1 MLKPAQLRKALT
13 DAVPVLQTSPDQL
26 RMFVDNGR
34 IVSTL
39 ASSLSFEYQYQV
51 ELLITDFTQD
61 SDLVMVP
68 ILAWLREHQPDIMA
82 TPEKQLSGFKFKADM
97 LNDGSCDIAV
107 YLQLTERVIV
117 KQIDAGLHVEHFP
130 EPPLPE
136 PVERP
141 RELYLHGELV
151 SHWHE

>member
-1 MLKPAQLRKALT
+1 MLKPAQLRKAIT
-13 DAVPVLQTSPDQL
+13 EAVPVLQTSPDQL

-61 SDLVMVP
+61 SDLIVVP

-82 TPEKQLSGFKFKADM
+82 TPEKQQNGYTFKADM
-97 LNDGSCDIAV
+97 LNDGSYDIAIH
-107 YLQLTERVIV
+107 LQLTERVIV
-117 KQIDAGLHVEHFP
+117 KQIDAGLHVEHVP
-130 EPPLPE
+130 EPQLPE

-141 RELYLHGELV
+141 RKLYLHGELV
-151 SHWHE
+151 SQWNE

>member
-1 MLKPAQLRKALT
+1 VLKPAQLRKALT

-61 SDLVMVP
+61 SDLIMVP

-82 TPEKQLSGFKFKADM
+82 TPENSRAALS
-97 LNDGSCDIAV
+97 L
-107 YLQLTERVIV
+107 
-117 KQIDAGLHVEHFP
+117 
-130 EPPLPE
+130 
-136 PVERP
+136 RP
-141 RELYLHGELV
+141 ICSMMGAMTSLFICN
-151 SHWHE
+151 SPSA

>member
-82 TPEKQLSGFKFKADM
+82 TPEKQQSGFKFKADM
-97 LNDGSCDIAV
+97 LNDASCDIAV

-141 RELYLHGELV
+141 RKLYLHGELV
-151 SHWHE
+151 SQWNE

>member
-13 DAVPVLQTSPDQL
+13 DAVPVLQASPDTL

-34 IVSTL
+34 IISTL

-51 ELLITDFTQD
+51 ELLVTDFAQD
-61 SDLVMVP
+61 SDLIMVP
-68 ILAWLREHQPDIMA
+68 VLAWLREHQPDIMA
-82 TPEKQLSGFKFKADM
+82 TPDKQQTGFKFKADM

-117 KQIDAGLHVEHFP
+117 KQIDAGLYVEHFP

-151 SHWHE
+151 SQWHG

>member
-13 DAVPVLQTSPDQL
+13 NAVPVLQTSPDTL

-39 ASSLSFEYQYQV
+39 ANSLSFEYQYQV
-51 ELLITDFTQD
+51 ELLITDFAHD
-61 SDLVMVP
+61 CDLIIVP

-82 TPEKQLSGFKFKADM
+82 TPDKQQTGYKFKADI
-97 LNDGSCDIAV
+97 LNDGSYDIAV

-117 KQIDAGLHVEHFP
+117 KQIDAGLYVEHFP

-141 RELYLHGELV
+141 RELYLHGEIV
-151 SHWHE
+151 SQWNE

>member
-1 MLKPAQLRKALT
+1 VLKPAQLRKALT
-13 DAVPVLQTSPDQL
+13 DAVPVLQTSPDTL

-39 ASSLSFEYQYQV
+39 GSSLSFEYQYQI
-51 ELLITDFTQD
+51 ELLITDFAHD
-61 SDLVMVP
+61 CDLIIVP

-82 TPEKQLSGFKFKADM
+82 TSDKQQTGYKFKADM
-97 LNDGSCDIAV
+97 LNDGSYDIAV

-117 KQIDAGLHVEHFP
+117 KQVDAGLHVEHFP

-151 SHWHE
+151 SQWHE

>member
-1 MLKPAQLRKALT
+1 VLKPAQLRKALT
-13 DAVPVLQTSPDQL
+13 DAVPVLQTSPDTL

-39 ASSLSFEYQYQV
+39 APSLSFEYQYQV
-51 ELLITDFTQD
+51 ELLVTDFVQD
-61 SDLVMVP
+61 CDLIVVP

-82 TPEKQLSGFKFKADM
+82 TAEKQQTGYKFKADM
-97 LNDGSCDIAV
+97 LNDGSYDIAI

-117 KQIDAGLHVEHFP
+117 KQIDAGLHVEHRP

-141 RELYLHGELV
+141 REMYLGGQLV
-151 SHWHE
+151 SQWHE

>member
-51 ELLITDFTQD
+51 ELLITDFAHD
-61 SDLVMVP
+61 CDLIIVP

-82 TPEKQLSGFKFKADM
+82 TPDKQQTGYKFKADM
-97 LNDGSCDIAV
+97 LNDGSYDIAV
-107 YLQLTERVIV
+107 YLQLTECVIV
-117 KQIDAGLHVEHFP
+117 KQIDAGLHVEHYP

-151 SHWHE
+151 SQWHE

>member
-1 MLKPAQLRKALT
+1 VLKPAQLRKALT

-51 ELLITDFTQD
+51 ELLITDFAHD
-61 SDLVMVP
+61 CDLIIVP

-82 TPEKQLSGFKFKADM
+82 TPDKQQTGYKFKADM
-97 LNDGSCDIAV
+97 LNDGSYDIAV
-107 YLQLTERVIV
+107 YLQLTECVIV
-117 KQIDAGLHVEHFP
+117 KQIDAGLHVEHYP

-151 SHWHE
+151 SQWHE

>member
-1 MLKPAQLRKALT
+1 MLKPTQLRKALT

-61 SDLVMVP
+61 CDLIVVP

-82 TPEKQLSGFKFKADM
+82 TPEKQQTGYKFKADM
-97 LNDGSCDIAV
+97 LNDGSYDIAI

-130 EPPLPE
+130 EPRLPE

-151 SHWHE
+151 SQWNE

>member
-1 MLKPAQLRKALT
+1 MLKPAQLRKALS
-13 DAVPVLQTSPDQL
+13 DAVPVLQTSPDTL

-51 ELLITDFTQD
+51 ELLVTDFAQD
-61 SDLVMVP
+61 SDLIMVP
-68 ILAWLREHQPDIMA
+68 VLAWLRENQPDIMA
-82 TPEKQLSGFKFKADM
+82 TPEKQQTGFKFKADM

-130 EPPLPE
+130 EPPQPE

-151 SHWHE
+151 SEWHE

>member
-1 MLKPAQLRKALT
+1 MLKPAQLRKVLT
-13 DAVPVLQTSPDQL
+13 NAVPVLQTSPDQL

-82 TPEKQLSGFKFKADM
+82 TPEKQQSGFKFKADM
-97 LNDGSCDIAV
+97 LNDDSCDIAV

-151 SHWHE
+151 SQWHE

>member
-13 DAVPVLQTSPDQL
+13 DAVPVLQTSPDTL

-61 SDLVMVP
+61 SDLIVVP

-82 TPEKQLSGFKFKADM
+82 TPEKQQNGYTFKADM
-97 LNDGSCDIAV
+97 LNDGSYDIAIH
-107 YLQLTERVIV
+107 LQLTERVIV
-117 KQIDAGLHVEHFP
+117 KQIDAGLHVEHVP
-130 EPPLPE
+130 EPQLPE

-141 RELYLHGELV
+141 RKLYLHGELV
-151 SHWHE
+151 SQWNE

>member
-39 ASSLSFEYQYQV
+39 GSSLSFEYQYQI
-51 ELLITDFTQD
+51 ELLITDFAQD
-61 SDLVMVP
+61 CDLIIVP

-82 TPEKQLSGFKFKADM
+82 TPEKQQTGYKFKADM
-97 LNDGSCDIAV
+97 LNDGSYDIAV

-117 KQIDAGLHVEHFP
+117 KQVGAGLYVDHFP

-136 PVERP
+136 PVERA

-151 SHWHE
+151 SQWHE

>member
-13 DAVPVLQTSPDQL
+13 DAVPVLQTSPDTL

-39 ASSLSFEYQYQV
+39 GSSLSFEYQYQI
-51 ELLITDFTQD
+51 ELLITDFAHD
-61 SDLVMVP
+61 CDLIIVP

-82 TPEKQLSGFKFKADM
+82 TSDKQQTGYKFKADM
-97 LNDGSCDIAV
+97 LNDGSYDIAV

-117 KQIDAGLHVEHFP
+117 KQVDAGLHVEHFP

-151 SHWHE
+151 SQWHE

>member
-13 DAVPVLQTSPDQL
+13 DAVPVLQTSPDTL

-51 ELLITDFTQD
+51 ELLITDFAHD
-61 SDLVMVP
+61 CDLIIVP

-82 TPEKQLSGFKFKADM
+82 TPDKQQTGYKFKADM
-97 LNDGSCDIAV
+97 LNDGSYDIAV

-117 KQIDAGLHVEHFP
+117 KQIDAGLYVEHVP
-130 EPPLPE
+130 EPQLPE

-151 SHWHE
+151 SQWNE